1 MRGPSFPW
9 IFPMN
14 TIANHS
20 QHALQIAQQM
30 STRAAFLIVGIAMAA
45 WAPLVPY
52 AKERIGLNDASLG
65 SLLLFLGVGSF
76 VTMPITG
83 WLSGKFGCKRVMQ
96 LASLALMI
104 IVPLLALVPN
114 SFCLALVL
122 MAFGASIGCLDVA
135 MNIQAVEVEK
145 ASGRAM
151 MSGFHGFFSV
161 GGIFGAGLVSA
172 ALWLGASPV
181 QSTLIV
187 SFLIILLLI
196 GGQRNWLS
204 NKFHQPGSSPF
215 VVPRGWVAYLG
226 VMSFILFLAE
236 GALLDWSALFLTLE
250 RGVEQS
256 HAGWGYAI
264 FSVAM
269 TLGRLTGDKLVNYFG
284 RFFIFLSGSL
294 CAAVGLILA
303 ICTHSSASALL
314 GFLLVGIGA
323 SNVVP
328 ILFSAAGNQKTMP
341 VNMAISAMTT
351 IGYAGILTGP
361 ALIGF
366 VAHESSIAVAFGI
379 IAGLLLLVA
388 ASAKQLLR
396 ATH

>member
-1 MRGPSFPW
+1 MSTAAAFEQR
-9 IFPMN
+9 
-14 TIANHS
+14 A
-20 QHALQIAQQM
+20 QIAQQM
-30 STRAAFLIVGIAMAA
+30 ATRAAFLIVGIAMAA

-76 VTMPITG
+76 VTMPVTG
-83 WLSGKFGCKRVMQ
+83 WLSGKYGCKRVMQ

-104 IVPLLALVPN
+104 TVPLLALVPN
-114 SFCLALVL
+114 SVCLALAL
-122 MAFGASIGCLDVA
+122 MVFGASIGCLDVA
-135 MNIQAVEVEK
+135 MNIQAVDVEK

-161 GGIFGAGLVSA
+161 GGILGAGLVA
-172 ALWLGASPV
+172 GGLWLGAGPV
-181 QSTLIV
+181 LATLPI
-187 SFLIILLLI
+187 SLLIIALLLVS
-196 GGQRNWLS
+196 QRYWLS

-256 HAGWGYAI
+256 RAGWGYAI
-264 FSVAM
+264 FSIAM

-294 CAAVGLILA
+294 CATAGFILA
-303 ICTHSSASALL
+303 ISRPDAAAALV
-314 GFLLVGIGA
+314 GFLLVGLGA

-328 ILFSAAGNQKTMP
+328 ILFSAAGNQKAMP

-351 IGYAGILTGP
+351 IGYAGILAGP

-366 VAHESSIAVAFGI
+366 VAHHSSIALAFGI
-379 IAGLLLLVA
+379 IAALLLLVA

-396 ATH
+396 TGH

>member
-1 MRGPSFPW
+1 
-9 IFPMN
+9 MN
-14 TIANHS
+14 TISNLRLT
-20 QHALQIAQQM
+20 QPIAQQM
-30 STRAAFLIVGIAMAA
+30 ATRAAFLIVGIAMAA

-52 AKERIGLNDASLG
+52 AKERIDLNDASLG

-96 LASLALMI
+96 LASLALMLV
-104 IVPLLALVPN
+104 VPLLAWAPN
-114 SFCLALVL
+114 SVCLALVL
-122 MAFGASIGCLDVA
+122 MVFGASIGCLDVA
-135 MNIQAVEVEK
+135 MNIQAVEIEK

-161 GGIFGAGLVSA
+161 GGILGAGLVSG
-172 ALWLGASPV
+172 ALWLGASPI
-181 QSTLIV
+181 QSTGIISL
-187 SFLIILLLI
+187 LIILLLVVSQ
-196 GGQRNWLS
+196 GYWL
-204 NKFHQPGSSPF
+204 NDRFHQPGSSPF

-250 RGVEQS
+250 RGLVQS
-256 HAGWGYAI
+256 QAGWGYAI

-294 CAAVGLILA
+294 CAAAGLILA
-303 ICTHSSASALL
+303 IATHSTTAALL

-328 ILFSAAGNQKTMP
+328 ILFSAAGNQKIMP

-351 IGYAGILTGP
+351 IGYAGILAGP

-366 VAHESSIAVAFGI
+366 VAHQSSIAMAFGI
-379 IAGLLLLVA
+379 ISGLLLLVA

-396 ATH
+396 SDH

>member
-1 MRGPSFPW
+1 
-9 IFPMN
+9 MN
-14 TIANHS
+14 TIS
-20 QHALQIAQQM
+20 QPSHPKLQSARQM
-30 STRAAFLIVGIAMAA
+30 ATRAAFLIVGIAMAA

-76 VTMPITG
+76 VTMPVTG
-83 WLSGKFGCKRVMQ
+83 WLSGKFGCKPVMQ

-104 IVPLLALVPN
+104 LVPLLALVPN
-114 SFCLALVL
+114 SVCLALVL

-181 QSTLIV
+181 QSTLVV
-187 SFLIILLLI
+187 SGLIIVLLI
-196 GGQRNWLS
+196 GGQKNWLS
-204 NKFHQPGSSPF
+204 DKFHQPGSSPF

-256 HAGWGYAI
+256 QAGWGYAI

-294 CAAVGLILA
+294 CAAAGLILA
-303 ICTHSSASALL
+303 ITTHGSASALF
-314 GFLLVGIGA
+314 GFLLVGVGA

-351 IGYAGILTGP
+351 IGYAGILAGP

-366 VAHESSIAVAFGI
+366 VAHQSSIAMAFGI

>member
-1 MRGPSFPW
+1 MSS
-9 IFPMN
+9 
-14 TIANHS
+14 TAS
-20 QHALQIAQQM
+20 QPTQPIAQQM
-30 STRAAFLIVGIAMAA
+30 ATRAAFLIVGIAMAA

-76 VTMPITG
+76 ATMPITG
-83 WLSGKFGCKRVMQ
+83 WLAGKFGCKHVMQ

-104 IVPLLALVPN
+104 IVPLLAVVPN
-114 SFCLALVL
+114 SASLALVL
-122 MAFGASIGCLDVA
+122 AAFGASIGCIDVA

-151 MSGFHGFFSV
+151 MSGFHGFFSL
-161 GGIFGAGLVSA
+161 GGILGAGLISG
-172 ALWLGASPV
+172 ALWLGASPL
-181 QSTLIV
+181 QSTLVVAI
-187 SFLIILLLI
+187 LIILLLI
-196 GGQRNWLS
+196 TGQRHWLS
-204 NKFHQPGSSPF
+204 DKFHQPGSSPF

-236 GALLDWSALFLTLE
+236 GALLDWSALFLSLE
-250 RGVEQS
+250 RGVAQS
-256 HAGWGYAI
+256 QAGWGYAI

-269 TLGRLTGDKLVNYFG
+269 TAGRLTGDKLVNYFG

-294 CAAVGLILA
+294 AAAAGLILA
-303 ICTHSSASALL
+303 ISTQSAAASLL

-341 VNMAISAMTT
+341 VNMAIAAMTT
-351 IGYAGILTGP
+351 IGYAGILAGP

-366 VAHESSIAVAFGI
+366 VAHQSSIAVAFGV

-388 ASAKQLLR
+388 GSARQLLR
-396 ATH
+396 TGH

>member
-1 MRGPSFPW
+1 MSS
-9 IFPMN
+9 
-14 TIANHS
+14 TAS
-20 QHALQIAQQM
+20 QPTQPIAQQM
-30 STRAAFLIVGIAMAA
+30 ATRAAFLIVGIAMAA

-76 VTMPITG
+76 ATMPITG
-83 WLSGKFGCKRVMQ
+83 WLAGKFGCKRVMQ

-104 IVPLLALVPN
+104 IVPLLAVVPN
-114 SFCLALVL
+114 SASLALVL
-122 MAFGASIGCLDVA
+122 AAFGASIGCIDVA

-151 MSGFHGFFSV
+151 MSGFHGFFSL
-161 GGIFGAGLVSA
+161 GGILGAGLISG
-172 ALWLGASPV
+172 ALWLGASPL
-181 QSTLIV
+181 QSTLVVAI
-187 SFLIILLLI
+187 LIILLLI
-196 GGQRNWLS
+196 TGQRHWLS
-204 NKFHQPGSSPF
+204 DKFHQPGSSPF

-236 GALLDWSALFLTLE
+236 GALLDWSALFLSLE
-250 RGVEQS
+250 RGVAQS
-256 HAGWGYAI
+256 QAGWGYAI

-269 TLGRLTGDKLVNYFG
+269 TAGRLTGDKLVNYFG

-294 CAAVGLILA
+294 AAAAGLILA
-303 ICTHSSASALL
+303 ISTQSAAASLL

-341 VNMAISAMTT
+341 VNMAIAAMTT
-351 IGYAGILTGP
+351 IGYAGILAGP

-366 VAHESSIAVAFGI
+366 VAHQSSIAVAFGV

-388 ASAKQLLR
+388 GSARQLLR
-396 ATH
+396 TGH